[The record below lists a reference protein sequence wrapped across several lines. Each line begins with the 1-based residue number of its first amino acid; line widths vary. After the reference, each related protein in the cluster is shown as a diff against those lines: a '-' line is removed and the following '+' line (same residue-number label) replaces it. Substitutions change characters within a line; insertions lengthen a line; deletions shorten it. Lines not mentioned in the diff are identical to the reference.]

1 MRRRVHALRP
11 PAADARRRGRW
22 SGGGLG
28 ASLVLPL
35 AALLLAGCADSG
47 AGSVDHLGSRPA
59 SPTTREAPD
68 TSAAPAPSPVPDTGR
83 DGAVARQVLARY
95 SDWWRAQATAYADSS
110 RSGAGLSLFA
120 TGSALSAA
128 LANLHRLRE
137 AGMVMQGQPRSDA
150 RVTALNLTSSPQT
163 AAIEDCLDVSGWHQ
177 ADAHSKQLRDPRQ
190 RLSRYVVTATATS
203 TSDGWLISDLRQRTG
218 QTC

>member
-1 MRRRVHALRP
+1 M
-11 PAADARRRGRW
+11 
-22 SGGGLG
+22 
-28 ASLVLPL
+28 LPL

-47 AGSVDHLGSRPA
+47 AGSVDHLDNRPA
-59 SPTTREAPD
+59 TPAAGAAPD
-68 TSAAPAPSPVPDTGR
+68 TSAAPAPSTVPDTGR
-83 DGAVARQVLARY
+83 EGAVARQVLARY
-95 SDWWRAQATAYADSS
+95 TGWWQAQTTAYADSS

-120 TGSALSAA
+120 TGSALSSA

-150 RVTALNLTSSPQT
+150 RVMALHLTSSPQT

-177 ADAHSKQLRDPRQ
+177 ADAHTKQLRDPRQ

-203 TSDGWLISDLRQRTG
+203 TSAGWLISDLKAHTG
-218 QTC
+218 QSC